1 MSIKKNELEAIV
13 EDIIDGIKDEFQTHF
28 DSDTELAYAL
38 QYLQT
43 KVEEMDVED
52 F

>member
-13 EDIIDGIKDEFQTHF
+13 EDVIDGIKDEFQTHF
-28 DSDTELAYAL
+28 ESENELAYAL

-43 KVEEMDVED
+43 QIENLDVED